1 MIKMK
6 LLDDKV
12 LDYKIKNFNTV
23 LEKLLSKRKNN
34 LQLSSNLVLKIIR
47 DVKKN
52 GDKALLKPMRE
63 DLIKTKLLLQHLD
76 CKEANLSPVTS
87 NPS

>member
-1 MIKMK
+1 MI
-6 LLDDKV
+6 KV

-47 DVKKN
+47 DVKK
-52 GDKALLKPMRE
+52 KW
-63 DLIKTKLLLQHLD
+63 
-76 CKEANLSPVTS
+76 
-87 NPS
+87 